1 MRHHLVLRGIP
12 LLAATRR
19 NQHIKDSP
27 PHPLIH
33 SYIFKRF
40 YWRHRISIL
49 GGGVSLDAPCATT
62 TKCRWHYMRPKSYI
76 GLLIVPVSLLCPQSI
91 HCWNI
96 IFLANHTRFWSSIT
110 TVYLICLWKE
120 TSTRWNDGGEIFYF
134 EKMRAHL
141 QKSPSTNSSR
151 FLRLLPFF
159 TLLLP
164 VGCNLEKSSD
174 SINPA
179 LLRATYPHAR
189 PLLQYNSSS
198 PTLGT
203 QKPGVILDSTCDT
216 HL

>member
-120 TSTRWNDGGEIFYF
+120 TSTRWNDGGGIFYF
-134 EKMRAHL
+134 EKMSAHL
-141 QKSPSTNSSR
+141 QKTRVRIRVASSAFFHSLRFSSLLVAILKNHRIQSTPPCYVPHIHTR
-151 FLRLLPFF
+151 VPFF
-159 TLLLP
+159 NIIHLVRHL
-164 VGCNLEKSSD
+164 GHKSRVS
-174 SINPA
+174 
-179 LLRATYPHAR
+179 Y
-189 PLLQYNSSS
+189 
-198 PTLGT
+198 
-203 QKPGVILDSTCDT
+203 
-216 HL
+216 